1 MSNQRQNLGRR
12 GEDEAVSYL
21 RKKGYILLQRNYR
34 CPLGEIDVIAKDSKT
49 LVFIEVRAR
58 SSERFGTPQE
68 SVNRNKMLKIHR
80 VAQYYLK
87 TVQKEEEPVRFDVL
101 ALMFDLENQLKQL
114 EHIKG
119 AF

>member
-12 GEDEAVSYL
+12 GEDEAASYL
-21 RKKGYILLQRNYR
+21 KKQGYILLQRNYR

-49 LVFIEVRAR
+49 LVFIEVRTR
-58 SSERFGTPQE
+58 SSDRFGTPQE
-68 SVNRNKMLKIHR
+68 SINRKKMLKIHK

-87 TVQKEEEPVRFDVL
+87 AVQKEEEPVRFDVL
-101 ALMFDLENQLKQL
+101 ALLLDVENQLMQL